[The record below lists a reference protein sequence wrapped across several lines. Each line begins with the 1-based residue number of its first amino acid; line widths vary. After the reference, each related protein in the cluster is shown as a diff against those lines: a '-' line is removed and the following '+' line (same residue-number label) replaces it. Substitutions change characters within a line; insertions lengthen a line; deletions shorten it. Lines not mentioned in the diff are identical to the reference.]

1 MKEGKYI
8 VYMDE
13 EAGTEV
19 PVLFPSYIKHSY
31 IARGFD
37 RVLSAGF
44 FKLTT
49 RLGHGRS
56 GGNEVVAYGESTSL
70 HKASVPER
78 DSALIARLLGIP
90 DSEGY

>member
-19 PVLFPSYIKHSY
+19 PVLFPSFIKHSY

-56 GGNEVVAYGESTSL
+56 GGNQVTAYGESISL

-78 DSALIARLLGIP
+78 DSALIARLLNIP

>member
-1 MKEGKYI
+1 MEQGKYI

-19 PVLFPSYIKHSY
+19 PVLFPNYIKHSS

-44 FKLTT
+44 FKLYIGV
-49 RLGHGRS
+49 LL
-56 GGNEVVAYGESTSL
+56 EVSAYGESTSL
-70 HKASVPER
+70 HKVSNPKR
-78 DSALIARLLGIP
+78 DSALIARLLNIP
-90 DSEGY
+90 ESEGD